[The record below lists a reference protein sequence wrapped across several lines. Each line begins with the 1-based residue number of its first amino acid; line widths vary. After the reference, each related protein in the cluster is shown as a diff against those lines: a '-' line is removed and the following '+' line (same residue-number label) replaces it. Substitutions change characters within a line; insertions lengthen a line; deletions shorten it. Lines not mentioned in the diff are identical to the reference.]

1 MYLKLIE
8 ENELP
13 ESDIKSLYSEEN
25 SSDDLRLSDIGISYI
40 NANLF
45 NPNIVYSFDNNFET
59 DETKNPPE
67 QKYESELNSF
77 KQKSIRDSNIAIK
90 NNFEN
95 NIDKNNETKSLNNIL
110 ENEEDF
116 SGDINMLIKDTQI
129 TNSSPN
135 KNNRKRGREK
145 SLNSNKKFIHSSLF
159 PDNLLAKI
167 QIHFFSFLIDISNDA
182 LFTGLGHDIN
192 YSFKEINYSLKRKIN
207 YDYFINLFNYNI
219 RNILQMDISSKYR
232 NFNRNHNAET
242 VNQVCRISPWL
253 DKFFNTSYLRM
264 FKYYYNRKM
273 PLNGISFEGKYIKFS
288 YKTKTFYDL
297 LVKRNHERNELISI
311 AKSYYL
317 NGDDGERHISLL
329 PLHKEL

>member
-8 ENELP
+8 DNELTV
-13 ESDIKSLYSEEN
+13 SDIKSFYSEEN
-25 SSDDLRLSDIGISYI
+25 SSNDLQLSDIGISYI
-40 NANLF
+40 NPNLV
-45 NPNIVYSFDNNFET
+45 NPKINNSFDNNFET
-59 DETKNPPE
+59 DGMKNPPE
-67 QKYESELNSF
+67 QKYESELNSSEH
-77 KQKSIRDSNIAIK
+77 KSIRDSNISIE
-90 NNFEN
+90 NNFEK
-95 NIDKNNETKSLNNIL
+95 NIEQKNVTKSINNIL
-110 ENEEDF
+110 ENEVDF
-116 SGDINMLIKDTQI
+116 SNILLKDIQI

-135 KNNRKRGREK
+135 KNNKKRGREK
-145 SLNSNKKFIHSSLF
+145 SLNSNKKFIHNSLF
-159 PDNLLAKI
+159 SDNLLAKI

-182 LFTGLGHDIN
+182 LFTELGHDIN

-242 VNQVCRISPWL
+242 VNQVCRLSPWL
-253 DKFFNTSYLRM
+253 DKFFNTSYLTM

-273 PLNGISFEGKYIKFS
+273 PLKGISFEGKYIKFS

-317 NGDDGERHISLL
+317 NDDDGERDSYIAFATS
-329 PLHKEL
+329 

>member
-8 ENELP
+8 DNELTV
-13 ESDIKSLYSEEN
+13 SDIKSLYSEEN
-25 SSDDLRLSDIGISYI
+25 SSNDLQLSDIGISYI
-40 NANLF
+40 NPNLV
-45 NPNIVYSFDNNFET
+45 NPKNNNSFDINFET
-59 DETKNPPE
+59 DGMKNSPE
-67 QKYESELNSF
+67 QKYESELNSSEH
-77 KQKSIRDSNIAIK
+77 KSIRDSNISIK
-90 NNFEN
+90 NNFDN
-95 NIDKNNETKSLNNIL
+95 NIEQNNLTKSINNIL
-110 ENEEDF
+110 ENEEGF
-116 SGDINMLIKDTQI
+116 SGDINIFLKETQI

-145 SLNSNKKFIHSSLF
+145 SLNSNKKFIHNSLF

-182 LFTGLGHDIN
+182 LFTELGHDIN
-192 YSFKEINYSLKRKIN
+192 YSFKEINYYLKRKIN

-242 VNQVCRISPWL
+242 VNQVCRLSPWL
-253 DKFFNTSYLRM
+253 DKFFNTSYLTM

-317 NGDDGERHISLL
+317 NGDDGERDSYIAFATS
-329 PLHKEL
+329 